1 MRLWHAPLEC
11 TTEVATSVSP
21 VTAAAQWNELAMR
34 PLVLWEMM
42 LSHAEIAAILCDQA
56 AINAGNQTW
65 ITRRELLQ
73 GHLIELNTDF
83 S

>member
-1 MRLWHAPLEC
+1 MNAA
-11 TTEVATSVSP
+11 TEVALPVRE

-34 PLVLWEMM
+34 PLVLWEMI
-42 LSHAEIAAILCDQA
+42 LSPAVADVLCDQA
-56 AINAGNQTW
+56 AINAGHQTW
-65 ITRRELLQ
+65 ITRRERLQ